1 MFQKSK
7 LLGSPTKVTSNMQE
21 LINLA
26 SSLQIS
32 QSLVM
37 GKMILTT
44 VGMWTLERLIKFRYR
59 RVNSVEGVKNSAM
72 TPRDENQKKLEEK
85 IEP

>member
-1 MFQKSK
+1 M
-7 LLGSPTKVTSNMQE
+7 TSNVQE

-37 GKMILTT
+37 GKMILTR
-44 VGMWTLERLIKFRYR
+44 VGMWTLKRLMKFRYR
-59 RVNSVEGVKNSAM
+59 RVISVEGVKNSAM
-72 TPRDENQKKLEEK
+72 TPRDENQKKL
-85 IEP
+85 